1 MTKSNPRGR
10 TPSLIGGTNGRPKRV
25 PVTRLSKCYRC
36 GDELLGGTQ
45 CIDIPKLGTA
55 YSTGRR
61 CCDPCFKLI
70 LAKTEADLTELKE
83 L

>member
-1 MTKSNPRGR
+1 
-10 TPSLIGGTNGRPKRV
+10 LIGGTNGRPKRV

-36 GDELLGGTQ
+36 GDDLVAGIH
-45 CIDIPKLGTA
+45 CIEIPKLGTA

-61 CCDPCFKLI
+61 CCDACFKLI
-70 LAKTEADLTELKE
+70 LTKTEIDLAELKA

>member
-1 MTKSNPRGR
+1 MTKTNPRGP

-36 GDELLGGTQ
+36 DDDLVAGTQ
-45 CIDIPKLGTA
+45 CIEIPKLGAA
-55 YSTGRR
+55 YSSSRR
-61 CCDPCFKLI
+61 CCDACFALI
-70 LAKTEADLTELKE
+70 LTKTQTDLAELKV